1 MKLNGRVT
9 ALRYDA
15 DGNAELTITVSPESK
30 WAAKQIYQEAAQHEK
45 SVVQIEKWRKHRSR
59 DQNAMLWALL
69 EIMAR
74 AMGGR
79 KGSVS
84 PQECYLTMLE
94 KYGKAE
100 YLLVLP
106 DAVNALKK
114 VFRSVQEVERRQYN
128 GKEMVMVRCFAG
140 SSTFTTAEMSELLD
154 GVLDELA
161 EMDVDARDA
170 ADVAYIRQ
178 EVRMA

>member
-1 MKLNGRVT
+1 MKLNGRVS

-15 DGNAELTITVSPESK
+15 DGNAELVITVSPESK
-30 WAAKQIYQEAAQHEK
+30 WAAKQIYQEAAQYEK
-45 SVVQIEKWRKHRSR
+45 CIIQIDKWKKHRSR
-59 DQNAMLWALL
+59 EQNAMLWALL

-74 AMGGR
+74 AAGGR
-79 KGSVS
+79 KGSIS
-84 PQECYLTMLE
+84 PHECYVAMLE

-106 DAVNALKK
+106 DAISTLKK
-114 VFRSVQEVERRQYN
+114 AFRCVQEIERRDYN

-140 SSTFTTAEMSELLD
+140 SSTFNTTEMSELLE

-161 EMDVDARDA
+161 EMGVNAQDA

-178 EVRMA
+178 EVRRT

>member
-1 MKLNGRVT
+1 MKLNGRVS

-15 DGNAELTITVSPESK
+15 DGNAELTIIVSPESK
-30 WAAKQIYQEAAQHEK
+30 WATKQIYQEAVQYEK
-45 SVVQIEKWRKHRSR
+45 SVVQITKWRKHRSR

-79 KGSVS
+79 KGSVT
-84 PQECYLTMLE
+84 PQECYIAMLE

-106 DAVNALKK
+106 ETIDALKK
-114 VFRSVQEVERRQYN
+114 VFRGIQEVERREYN
-128 GKEMVMVRCFAG
+128 GKEMVMVRAFAG

-161 EMDVDARDA
+161 EMGVDAQDA

-178 EVRMA
+178 EVRGI

>member
-15 DGNAELTITVSPESK
+15 DGNAELTITVAPESR
-30 WAAKQIYQEAAQHEK
+30 WAAKQIYAEARDHEK
-45 SVVQIEKWRKHRSR
+45 STVTIEKWRKHRSR
-59 DQNAMLWALL
+59 DQNAMMWALL

-79 KGSVS
+79 RGSVTA
-84 PQECYLTMLE
+84 QECYIAMLE

-106 DAVNALKK
+106 EAIDTLKK
-114 VFRSVQEVERRQYN
+114 AFRSVQEVERRTYN
-128 GKEMVMVRCFAG
+128 GKDMVMVRCVCG
-140 SSTFTTAEMSELLD
+140 SSTFSTVEMSELIS
-154 GVLDELA
+154 GILDELV

-178 EVRMA
+178 EVMRA